1 MMNSLTS
8 FFTAFCAGCVLI
20 GALYIICPDGNIGK
34 SVKYVFSLVFL
45 IIIISAANITVK
57 NIDFDFPN
65 IQADTVTN
73 ENMQI
78 ASAEYIYSYAL
89 NKENIKFSKI
99 TVCTDKTEDGS
110 IVINKVI
117 IFSNEEKIK
126 IIKALDVLAEV
137 REVEIINE

>member
-1 MMNSLTS
+1 MSGLTS
-8 FFTAFCAGCVLI
+8 FFTAFCAGCILI
-20 GALYIICPDGNIGK
+20 GALYIICPEGNIGK

-45 IIIISAANITVK
+45 IIIISAANISIK
-57 NIDFDFPN
+57 KIDFDFETAS
-65 IQADTVTN
+65 ADTVSQ

-89 NKENIKFSKI
+89 TKENINFHKI

-117 IFSNEEKIK
+117 IFSNEEKNK